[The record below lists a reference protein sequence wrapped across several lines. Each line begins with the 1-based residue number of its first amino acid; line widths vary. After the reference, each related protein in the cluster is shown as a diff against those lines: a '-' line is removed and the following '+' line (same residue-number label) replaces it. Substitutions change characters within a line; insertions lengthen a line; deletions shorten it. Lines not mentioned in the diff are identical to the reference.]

1 MLTPDDILLRHALR
15 LDGLAHGTLAL
26 IAADIAAAL
35 EQVEAEIRR
44 RVPDDAPFTL
54 ARLLALRVELL
65 TLQRA
70 LGEAVEGRIAAALT
84 ATVETSNAAVRAS
97 LRALEPIA
105 IEAGATSFKVH
116 FTAIDPQLLAK
127 VAAPP
132 HDGMSWT
139 RWGRKL
145 ADDVMNRV
153 TSELRQGAALGETI
167 PQLRKRLEVVDDMG
181 RTSAERLSRTA
192 INSTGNRAK
201 MALYE
206 ANSGP
211 DGVVKGWRFL
221 ATLDSR
227 TSRQCSALSGSQ
239 WRFDDPNAPKPPRH
253 PNCRSVALPLLKTW
267 REMGIDLDEAP
278 AGEQASQFGPVSGEL
293 TYEQWLKRQSA
304 AFQREVLGDTRYR
317 AWKNGLP
324 LTAFATYDAPLSIE
338 ALRRLYP
345 TEMGA

>member
-15 LDGLAHGTLAL
+15 LDGLAGHTLAL

-35 EQVEAEIRR
+35 ETVEAEIRR
-44 RVPDDAPFTL
+44 RAPDDAPFSL

-70 LGEAVEGRIAAALT
+70 LGEAVEGRIADALAAT
-84 ATVETSNAAVRAS
+84 IETTSPAVAGA
-97 LRALEPIA
+97 LKALEPLA
-105 IEAGATSFKVH
+105 VQAGAASFTVR
-116 FTAIDPQLLAK
+116 FIDVDPQLLAK
-127 VAAPP
+127 AADVP

-153 TSELRQGAALGETI
+153 TSELRQGASLGETF
-167 PQLRKRLEVVDDMG
+167 PQLRKRLEVVDEMG
-181 RTSAERLSRTA
+181 RTSAERLARTA
-192 INSTGNRAK
+192 INATGNRAR
-201 MALYE
+201 MAVYE

-227 TSRQCSALSGSQ
+227 TSRQCSALSGSA
-239 WRFDDPNAPKPPRH
+239 WRFDDPNAPRPPRH
-253 PNCRSVALPLLKTW
+253 PSCRSVALPLLRTF

-278 AGEQASQFGPVSGEL
+278 TGEQASQFGPVSADL
-293 TYEQWLKRQSA
+293 SYEQWLRRQSA
-304 AFQREVLGDTRYR
+304 AFQKEVLGDTRYR

>member
-15 LDGLAHGTLAL
+15 LDGLAGHTLAL

-35 EQVEAEIRR
+35 ETVEAEIRR
-44 RVPDDAPFTL
+44 RAPDDAPFSL

-70 LGEAVEGRIAAALT
+70 LGEAVEGRIADALAAT
-84 ATVETSNAAVRAS
+84 IETTSPAVAGA
-97 LRALEPIA
+97 LKALEPLA
-105 IEAGATSFKVH
+105 VQAGAASFTVR
-116 FTAIDPQLLAK
+116 FIDVDPQLLAK
-127 VAAPP
+127 AADVP

-145 ADDVMNRV
+145 ADDVMSRI
-153 TSELRQGAALGETI
+153 TSELRQGAALGETF
-167 PQLRKRLEVVDDMG
+167 PQLRKRLEVVDEMG
-181 RTSAERLSRTA
+181 RTSAERLARTA

-206 ANSGP
+206 ANQ
-211 DGVVKGWRFL
+211 DVVKGWRFL

-227 TSRQCSALSGSQ
+227 TSRQCAALSGTE
-239 WRFDDPNAPKPPRH
+239 WRFDDPSAPKPPRH
-253 PNCRSVALPLLKTW
+253 PSCRSVALPLLKTF

-278 AGEQASQFGPVSGEL
+278 TGEQASQFGPVAGDL
-293 TYEQWLKRQSA
+293 TYEQWLRRQSA

-317 AWKNGLP
+317 AWKGGLP
-324 LTAFATYDAPLSIE
+324 LASFATYDRPLSIE
-338 ALRRLYP
+338 ELRRLYP
-345 TEMGA
+345 NKFN